1 MKIMKKFTISA
12 FLLGFLMI
20 GGFAQVAEND
30 TGAGNVTGSGNDT
43 QGAVASGAGQ
53 VSAQDSEYAFKVME
67 STNDVL
73 AYHGDYSA
81 TISLVI
87 EKPGKPKENLQYKI
101 FERTDKKLMTIV
113 QLFPEADKGVG
124 YLRDGDNIWSYDP
137 ISRKFSHTSIKEA
150 LGDSDVKLDDV
161 EQSKTKWRDNY
172 TVTGYEIGKLGK
184 FDVDIITLTAKTT
197 EPSYAKSKYY
207 IRRDIPLI
215 LKEEDFSGSDRLMR
229 TILIP
234 KYSKVPAGY
243 VSTQAILRD
252 ELNKGEQTQQIVSEL
267 TFDSLPDKIF
277 TKAYLEGLN

>member
-1 MKIMKKFTISA
+1 MKK
-12 FLLGFLMI
+12 LM
-20 GGFAQVAEND
+20 GLACSVFCLTFVMTAQVSSE
-30 TGAGNVTGSGNDT
+30 
-43 QGAVASGAGQ
+43 
-53 VSAQDSEYAFKVME
+53 VSEKCFKILE
-67 STNDVL
+67 ATDDVL
-73 AYHGDYSA
+73 SYHGYYSA

-101 FERTDKKLMTIV
+101 FERTDKDLMTLV
-113 QLFPEADKGVG
+113 QLFPEADKGIG
-124 YLRDGDNIWSYDP
+124 YLRDGDNIWAYDP

-161 EQSKTKWRDNY
+161 EKNDARWRNNY
-172 TVTGYEIGKLGK
+172 NITSYEEGTLGK
-184 FDVDIITLTAKTT
+184 FAVDIITITAKTN
-197 EPSYAKSKYY
+197 EPSYAKTKMY
-207 IRRDIPLI
+207 IRKDIALV
-215 LKEEDFSGSDRLMR
+215 LKQEDFSGSDRLMR

-243 VSTQAILRD
+243 VSTQVLIRD

>member
-1 MKIMKKFTISA
+1 MKKFISLGM
-12 FLLGFLMI
+12 FVLLGTCL
-20 GGFAQVAEND
+20 FAQVSNDVAEKC
-30 TGAGNVTGSGNDT
+30 
-43 QGAVASGAGQ
+43 
-53 VSAQDSEYAFKVME
+53 YKILE
-67 STNDVL
+67 STDDNL

-101 FERTDKKLMTIV
+101 FERTDKDLMTIV

-150 LGDSDVKLDDV
+150 LGDSDIKLDDV
-161 EQSKTKWRDNY
+161 EQNDTRWRDNY
-172 TVTGYEIGKLGK
+172 TVTGYEEGTLGK
-184 FDVDIITLTAKTT
+184 FPVDIITLTAKTT

-207 IRRDIPLI
+207 IRKDIPLV

-229 TILIP
+229 TILVP

-243 VSTQAILRD
+243 VSTQAIIRD
-252 ELNKGEQTQQIVSEL
+252 ELNKGEQTQQVVSEL
-267 TFDSLPDKIF
+267 TFDNLPDKIF

>member
-1 MKIMKKFTISA
+1 MKKTFALIISA
-12 FLLGFLMI
+12 LVLA
-20 GGFAQVAEND
+20 GGMFAQVASD
-30 TGAGNVTGSGNDT
+30 
-43 QGAVASGAGQ
+43 VA
-53 VSAQDSEYAFKVME
+53 EKCYKIME
-67 STNDVL
+67 STNDNL

-101 FERTDKKLMTIV
+101 FERTDKDLMTIV

-161 EQSKTKWRDNY
+161 EQNEKKWRNNY
-172 TVTGYEIGKLGK
+172 NVTAYEEGTLGK
-184 FDVDIITLTAKTT
+184 FPVDIITLTAKTN
-197 EPSYAKSKYY
+197 EPAYAKTRYY
-207 IRRDIPLI
+207 VRKDIPLV
-215 LKEEDFSGSDRLMR
+215 LKQEDFSGSDRLMR

-243 VSTQAILRD
+243 VSTQIIIRD
-252 ELNKGEQTQQIVSEL
+252 ELNKGEQTQQVVSEL

>member
-1 MKIMKKFTISA
+1 MKKTLLFTI
-12 FLLGFLMI
+12 LCGFLVSFS
-20 GGFAQVAEND
+20 FAQVSND
-30 TGAGNVTGSGNDT
+30 I
-43 QGAVASGAGQ
+43 
-53 VSAQDSEYAFKVME
+53 SEKCYKILE
-67 STNDVL
+67 STDDTL

-101 FERTDKKLMTIV
+101 FERTDKDLMTIV

-124 YLRDGDNIWSYDP
+124 YLRDDDNIWSYDP

-150 LGDSDVKLDDV
+150 LGDSDIKLDDI
-161 EQSKTKWRDNY
+161 EQNDARWRENY
-172 TVTGYEIGKLGK
+172 IISGYEEGTLGK
-184 FDVDIITLTAKTT
+184 FPVDIITLTAKTN
-197 EPSYAKSKYY
+197 EPSYAKTKYY
-207 IRRDIPLI
+207 IRKDIPLV

-243 VSTQAILRD
+243 VSTQVLIRD
-252 ELNKGEQTQQIVSEL
+252 ELNKGEQTQQIISEL